1 MHRESRG
8 FTLLEVLVA
17 VSIFAIAALALLNA
31 QRTQITTDQHLEE
44 KTFAHWVAMNH
55 LTEMRLDGAFPEIGQ
70 RESTAHMAGRD
81 WLITTKAQGTPT
93 PNVRL
98 ITISVGLKTE
108 QSGTG
113 SLEEKTDPVS
123 VLTAF
128 LPRRQSRSEN
138 APSS

>member
-1 MHRESRG
+1 MHHKSRA

-44 KTFAHWVAMNH
+44 KTFAHWVAMNR

-70 RESTAHMAGRD
+70 SESAAHMAGRD
-81 WLITTKAQGTPT
+81 WLITTKVQGTPT

-98 ITISVGLKTE
+98 ITISVALKTE
-108 QSGTG
+108 QVGTG
-113 SLEEKTDPVS
+113 SLEEKPDPVS

-128 LPRRQSRSEN
+128 LPRRQSKSEN